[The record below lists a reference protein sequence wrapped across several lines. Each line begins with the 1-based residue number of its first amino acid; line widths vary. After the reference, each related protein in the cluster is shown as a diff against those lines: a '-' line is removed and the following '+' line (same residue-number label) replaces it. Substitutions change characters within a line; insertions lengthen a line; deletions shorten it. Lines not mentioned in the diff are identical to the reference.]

1 MRTIRG
7 EIVFPS
13 NAPKRLARLVTIELH
28 DISLADAPSKMVAET
43 RLKDV
48 QVRPDEDLP
57 FTIKAPE
64 EESQGAAF
72 RVHVDWDG
80 DGHVSAG
87 DLLTTQ
93 VIYVPG
99 AGEAGLVQVP
109 VTLI

>member
-1 MRTIRG
+1 MMRTIKG
-7 EIVFPS
+7 QIVFPP
-13 NAPKRLARLVTIELH
+13 NAPEQKARLITIELH
-28 DISLADAPSKMVAET
+28 DISVADAPSKMVAET

-48 QVRPDEDLP
+48 QVRPDEELP
-57 FTIKAPE
+57 FSIKAPE
-64 EESQGAAF
+64 ESRGIAF

-80 DGHVSAG
+80 DGSFSAG

-93 VIYVPG
+93 VIAVPG

>member
-64 EESQGAAF
+64 EAQGAAF

-80 DGHVSAG
+80 DGRVSAG

-93 VIYVPG
+93 VIYAPG
-99 AGEAGLVQVP
+99 VGEGGAVQVP